1 MLCVSLSVLFELFFF
16 RVFPAKFFPFKG
28 FLCWVFS
35 LGGFGVEI
43 PPKSY
48 QFMPTALCWFTLGAV
63 FSVEIVFGKSSVP
76 GAVHNRLEHIL
87 SVMY

>member
-1 MLCVSLSVLFELFFF
+1 ML
-16 RVFPAKFFPFKG
+16 G
-28 FLCWVFS
+28 FS
-35 LGGFGVEI
+35 LGGFWGRN

-48 QFMPTALCWFTLGAV
+48 QFMPPALCWFTLSAV
-63 FSVEIVFGKSSVP
+63 FGVEIVFGKSNVP